1 MQATKVGLGAN
12 NRRRYRPPTVVTSLS
27 LPYLQFS
34 PLPLSACPS
43 HTLSTLLSS
52 SELQFAA
59 RPHPFF
65 LSPFCSW
72 VVSLQKGG
80 GGEGGAKGEGLARLL
95 ESLAV
100 LTKGRRCGWASES
113 ADFPLL
119 STRGHKGQ
127 PWRAR
132 ETRSHPRL
140 CAHTHNCTKTCTPLH
155 THTERHTDTFPA
167 GSRAQP
173 CTHSHWHALACTRSR
188 GPAAVGSLA
197 FTLWARTHSAAH
209 RATHARSHPHTPR
222 PWRRSGRCAAPA
234 TGGDPGGGGGGGD
247 SGGGGAG
254 SRERAGPRSSWRP
267 GIFQPG
273 S

>member
-1 MQATKVGLGAN
+1 M
-12 NRRRYRPPTVVTSLS
+12 VTSLS

-155 THTERHTDTFPA
+155 THRETHRYFPGRIA
-167 GSRAQP
+167 RTAVHSLALARA
-173 CTHSHWHALACTRSR
+173 CVHALAWTSR
-188 GPAAVGSLA
+188 GRQPSLYSLGTHTQCRAPSHTRALTPAHSTPLAAV
-197 FTLWARTHSAAH
+197 
-209 RATHARSHPHTPR
+209 RALCCSSDGRGPGR
-222 PWRRSGRCAAPA
+222 GRRRRRQRRRRSG
-234 TGGDPGGGGGGGD
+234 
-247 SGGGGAG
+247 
-254 SRERAGPRSSWRP
+254 
-267 GIFQPG
+267 
-273 S
+273 

>member
-1 MQATKVGLGAN
+1 MLTTTMLSATNGGHLSVPTLSPVLTASSFGL
-12 NRRRYRPPTVVTSLS
+12 P
-27 LPYLQFS
+27 LPYPFHSHQLFRVAVRCPPP
-34 PLPLSACPS
+34 PLLPVPVL
-43 HTLSTLLSS
+43 
-52 SELQFAA
+52 
-59 RPHPFF
+59 
-65 LSPFCSW
+65 CSW

-100 LTKGRRCGWASES
+100 LTQGRRCGWASES

-155 THTERHTDTFPA
+155 TDTQRHTDTFPT

-173 CTHSHWHALACTRSR
+173 CTHSHWHALTCTRSR
-188 GPAAVGSLA
+188 GPAAVGSPA
-197 FTLWARTHSAAH
+197 FTLWARTRRAAH
-209 RATHARSHPHTPR
+209 RATHARSYPHTPR

-254 SRERAGPRSSWRP
+254 
-267 GIFQPG
+267 
-273 S
+273 